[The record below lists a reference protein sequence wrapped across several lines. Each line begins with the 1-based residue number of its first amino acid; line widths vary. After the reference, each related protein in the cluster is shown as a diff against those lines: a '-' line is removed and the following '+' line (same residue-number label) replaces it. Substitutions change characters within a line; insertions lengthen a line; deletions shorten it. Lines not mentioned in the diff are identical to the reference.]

1 MKTMKFFSTIAAIS
15 LMATP
20 AQANMGTKAPNLL
33 MEKLYYAEG
42 RQHPDTSN
50 KNKLS
55 ILIPCYDEAA
65 TIHLILNKV
74 IGVWWQPRH
83 SMV

>member
-1 MKTMKFFSTIAAIS
+1 MKTMKFFSAIAAIA

-42 RQHPDTSN
+42 CQHPDHPLHGSFSGLCCGT
-50 KNKLS
+50 
-55 ILIPCYDEAA
+55 D
-65 TIHLILNKV
+65 
-74 IGVWWQPRH
+74 R
-83 SMV
+83 